1 MATISGTPSIINTT
15 VSVFGQSEVFVST
28 NSLTD
33 TASSILTTGI
43 SHFCGEYKFSLL
55 STMAVAP
62 ALVPAMVSICD
73 SDCGYYDYYR
83 LASLKPTDNTLLGL
97 VPFTLEV

>member
-15 VSVFGQSEVFVST
+15 VSVFGQSEILVST
-28 NSLTD
+28 NALTD
-33 TASSILTTGI
+33 TVSVTTGI

-73 SDCGYYDYYR
+73 SDCGYYDYYK
-83 LASLKPTDNTLLGL
+83 LASLTPTDNTLIGL